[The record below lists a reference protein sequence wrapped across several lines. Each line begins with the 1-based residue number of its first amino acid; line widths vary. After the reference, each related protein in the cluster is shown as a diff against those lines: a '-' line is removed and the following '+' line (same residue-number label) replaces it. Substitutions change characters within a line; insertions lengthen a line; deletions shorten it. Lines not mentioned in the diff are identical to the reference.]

1 MSFRRSIMLRCILM
15 ASVGALALTGAAFAA
30 DLAPP
35 PVYLSPSPVMTWTGF
50 YAGLN
55 AGYTFGGS
63 NSVDVETASRLPAV
77 DISPPGQEALEIK
90 IPNATTQSTDVLSLH
105 NSGFI
110 GGGQVGYNLQFAN
123 AWLIGIEAD
132 IQGTGARSSASAI
145 GIVPAISA
153 ISPSGLPPS
162 TVQAQSNISVNN
174 AVDYLGTV
182 RGRLGYLVTPTLLIY
197 GDGGFAYG
205 GVHEGVDIASTFP
218 PSGLGLSPAFG
229 SFTNTRPGWTA
240 GGGLEWLFSP
250 NWSVKAEYLYYDLGR
265 VTFGG
270 GGLTLATSGP
280 AAGFGP
286 AGTTFFTDS
295 TRFNG
300 HIVRVGLNYH
310 FNWWGAA
317 PVVAKY

>member
-1 MSFRRSIMLRCILM
+1 MLRRILL
-15 ASVGALALTGAAFAA
+15 ASAGAMALAGMALAA
-30 DLAPP
+30 DLPGRGPP
-35 PVYLSPSPVMTWTGF
+35 PVYLPPPVFTWTGF

-63 NSVDVETASRLPAV
+63 NSVDVATASAVAISAGSQPLPDA
-77 DISPPGQEALEIK
+77 IAASA
-90 IPNATTQSTDVLSLH
+90 TDVLSLS
-105 NSGFI
+105 NSRFI

-123 AWLIGIEAD
+123 SWLVGIEAD
-132 IQGTGARSSASAI
+132 IQGTGARSSAGAI
-145 GIVPAISA
+145 VIAPITGV
-153 ISPSGLPPS
+153 SPSIA
-162 TVQAQSNISVNN
+162 QAQSNISVNT

-182 RGRLGYLVTPTLLIY
+182 RGRLGFLVTPTLLIY

-218 PSGLGLSPAFG
+218 PTGLGLSPAFG
-229 SFTNTRPGWTA
+229 SVTNTRTGWTA

-250 NWSVKAEYLYYDLGR
+250 NWSLKAEYLYYDLGR
-265 VTFGG
+265 VTFGV
-270 GGLTLATSGP
+270 GGLTQFTGGP
-280 AAGFGP
+280 AL
-286 AGTTFFTDS
+286 FTDLPVAS

-310 FNWWGAA
+310 FDWWGPG

>member
-1 MSFRRSIMLRCILM
+1 MLRCILL
-15 ASVGALALTGAAFAA
+15 ASAGALALTGAAFAA

-35 PVYLSPSPVMTWTGF
+35 PVYLPPPPVMTWTGF

-63 NSVDVETASRLPAV
+63 NSVDVETAGRGGGITGEGSELEKLHPFLIGAPDESFDQSPRVIADAV
-77 DISPPGQEALEIK
+77 AAS
-90 IPNATTQSTDVLSLH
+90 ATHVVSLH

-123 AWLIGIEAD
+123 SWLVGIEAD

-145 GIVPAISA
+145 GIVPIF
-153 ISPSGLPPS
+153 GFPPS
-162 TVQAQSNISVNN
+162 SAQAQSNISVNN

-205 GVHEGVDIASTFP
+205 GVHEGVDIASTLP

-265 VTFGG
+265 VTFGV
-270 GGLTLATSGP
+270 GGLTLAT
-280 AAGFGP
+280 AG
-286 AGTTFFTDS
+286 ATFFTDLPVAS